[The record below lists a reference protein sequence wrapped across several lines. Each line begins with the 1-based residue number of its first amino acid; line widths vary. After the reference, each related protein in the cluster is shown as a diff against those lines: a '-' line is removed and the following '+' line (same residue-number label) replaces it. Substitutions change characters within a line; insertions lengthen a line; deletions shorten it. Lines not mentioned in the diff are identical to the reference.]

1 MKIEELLVEIENKN
15 ELIESILDKS
25 YSLQD
30 EDFDK
35 IDALYA
41 EKKILVNKIISTNN
55 QDNILN
61 KLKGKL
67 FNYLEND
74 KKVLDKLNKKVK
86 IYGELVKN
94 SSSNKKL
101 LIYSKGAR

>member
-15 ELIESILDKS
+15 ELIEAILDKS
-25 YSLQD
+25 FPLQD

-35 IDALYA
+35 IDLLYS
-41 EKKILVNKIISTNN
+41 EKKELVNQIIATNN
-55 QDNILN
+55 NDNSLN
-61 KLKGKL
+61 KLKDRL

-74 KKVLDKLNKKVK
+74 KKVLDKLNNKVK